1 MRPWGAVSASPAV
14 PSTTRRQRL
23 AFRLVGSALA
33 LGVALATV
41 EALFHLAPGLVPE
54 SFRQRFPPHGVE
66 FFAPGVLDRTPV
78 DGVPIPTGIRPFDGP
93 PMHDLADVGV
103 ARAGI
108 VLDRRDVPRLVLPV
122 DRDGFVNAP
131 ALAGAA
137 DAADAPVDLAILGDS
152 FAALAG
158 QSEPPG
164 LVAALARELGVRIH
178 NTGVPG
184 IGPEHELWLLRQRAL
199 PRRPRVVL
207 WFVYGGNDFINAYFL
222 QLARSGGAATLAD
235 IHRDARRPTFVL
247 PALAAS
253 WFAPAASAP
262 TDAGELPPVRVRG
275 CADAATWF
283 HPDTLRFLGL
293 SREALQGMPAWS
305 SIAAALA
312 AGQRDVAAAGG
323 RLFVVYLPG
332 KEQAMLPLLADDAEL
347 VSRYLARSSLA
358 VIPVPPEPAAAL
370 ALVRANADAME
381 QLVAAQCA
389 AIGAEY
395 WSATPVL
402 RAAVANC
409 AEAYYRADS
418 HWRAE
423 GQALVAPELV
433 VRLRA
438 LGLGRK

>member
-1 MRPWGAVSASPAV
+1 VSAPPAV
-14 PSTTRRQRL
+14 PSTTRRRRL

-33 LGVALATV
+33 LGVALAAA
-41 EALFHLAPGLVPE
+41 EALLHLAPGLVPE

-108 VLDRRDVPRLVLPV
+108 ALDRRDVPRLVLPV
-122 DRDGFVNAP
+122 DREGFVNAP
-131 ALAGAA
+131 APAGAT
-137 DAADAPVDLAILGDS
+137 DAPVDLAILGDS
-152 FAALAG
+152 FATLAG

-164 LVAALARELGVRIH
+164 LVAALTRELGVRIH

-184 IGPEHELWLLRQRAL
+184 IGPEHELWLLRARAL

-222 QLARSGGAATLAD
+222 QLARKGGAATLAD
-235 IHRDARRPTFVL
+235 IHRDARRPTLLL

-253 WFAPAASAP
+253 WLAPAAKAP
-262 TDAGELPPVRVRG
+262 PDAGELPPVRVRG
-275 CADAATWF
+275 CADAVTWF

-293 SREALQGMPAWS
+293 SREALQGMPAWA
-305 SIAAALA
+305 SIAATLA
-312 AGQRDVAAAGG
+312 AGQRETAAAGA
-323 RLFVVYLPG
+323 RLLVVYLPG
-332 KEQAMLPLLADDAEL
+332 KEQAALPLLADDAGEL
-347 VSRYLARSSLA
+347 LARYLARSSLPA
-358 VIPVPPEPAAAL
+358 IPVPAEPASAL
-370 ALVRANADAME
+370 ALLRANADALE
-381 QLVAAQCA
+381 QLVAAECA
-389 AIGAEY
+389 AIGAEF
-395 WSATPVL
+395 WSATAIL
-402 RAAVANC
+402 RGALAGC

-423 GQALVAPELV
+423 GQALVLPELAR
-433 VRLRA
+433 RLRA
-438 LGLGRK
+438 LGLGRR

>member
-1 MRPWGAVSASPAV
+1 MAEPPAQ
-14 PSTTRRQRL
+14 PSTARRRRF
-23 AFRLVGSALA
+23 AFRVVGSGLA
-33 LGVALATV
+33 LGVALAAA
-41 EALFHLAPGLVPE
+41 ELLLQFAPGLVPE
-54 SFRQRFPPHGVE
+54 SLRQRFPPHGVE

-108 VLDRRDVPRLVLPV
+108 ALDRADVPRLVLPV

-131 ALAGAA
+131 GRAA
-137 DAADAPVDLAILGDS
+137 NADGPVDLAILGDS
-152 FAALAG
+152 FATLAG

-164 LVAALARELGVRIH
+164 LVATLARELGVRVH

-207 WFVYGGNDFINAYFL
+207 WFVYGGNDFINSYFL

-235 IHRDARRPTFVL
+235 VHRDARRPTLIL

-253 WFAPAASAP
+253 WFAPAAAP
-262 TDAGELPPVRVRG
+262 PAADELPPVRLRG
-275 CADAATWF
+275 CAATATWF

-293 SREALQGMPAWS
+293 SREALQGMPAWA
-305 SIAAALA
+305 SIAATLA
-312 AGQRDVAAAGG
+312 AGQRETAAAGA
-323 RLFVVYLPG
+323 RLLVVYLPG
-332 KEQAMLPLLADDAEL
+332 KEQAAMPLLDDDPAL
-347 VSRYLARSSLA
+347 IGRYLARSSLA
-358 VIPVPPEPAAAL
+358 VIPVPADPASAVAQL
-370 ALVRANADAME
+370 RANADAME
-381 QLVAAQCA
+381 QLVAAECA
-389 AIGAEY
+389 AIGAEF

-402 RAAVANC
+402 RAALANC
-409 AEAYYRADS
+409 VEAYYRADS

-423 GQALVAPELV
+423 GQAAVAPELIA
-433 VRLRA
+433 RLRA
-438 LGLGRK
+438 LGLGGK